1 MLVGGQGG
9 VGVDK
14 ATRDLNEAER
24 VLLFSGPR
32 ILKAGQF
39 QRTMEWSEKR
49 AERGQEHPGPGI
61 LARKGVYPTGKAV
74 LTSQTPSPNSQKSQL
89 ETPG

>member
-24 VLLFSGPR
+24 VLFFSGPR

-39 QRTMEWSEKR
+39 QRTMEWSEKGQR
-49 AERGQEHPGPGI
+49 EGRNTQVLASWRGRGSTPLER
-61 LARKGVYPTGKAV
+61 LY
-74 LTSQTPSPNSQKSQL
+74 
-89 ETPG
+89 